1 MANSELAELR
11 KRARAD
17 LFVFATE
24 ILGMDKLRPEVHREW
39 ADLAMDWTVP
49 RKLYLMPRG
58 SMKSSL
64 LVVAQALWILI
75 QNREVIPGTKGY
87 DAKIL
92 ICSDSSNR
100 AVDLLREIKRHITR
114 NKLFIKLFGQL
125 RDRSLWAAEA
135 INISTRRTADK
146 TPSVTTAGIGTE
158 LTGAHFSIIMADDVE
173 ASIDR
178 DSAAARKI
186 TKQFYSD
193 LVPLLDEGGMISTS
207 GTFWSPESL
216 YLWIQNDLNAELLA
230 LGEMPYK
237 VLLRSAEEDGTFP
250 FQSIGLTEKRLRVI
264 SAERGSADYSAQ
276 YLLRPI
282 NRESQIF
289 SQEDFTYC
297 DEIPEGEN
305 YLAIDPSLGKSS
317 KSDFSAIAVLTLCED
332 GLFLADLFAEKVPID
347 TLRKVIISKVQQHR
361 PVKIAIESISAF
373 DILAGLVESDLRD
386 ARMPMKLKRIKFQ
399 VEKVARIQS
408 AESKIKAIK
417 IPRSWRSTMAELNQL
432 FQFPLNAHDDVP
444 DCLEMACSLLD
455 GGLSKHQMEL
465 LSQANKNAVHRTTG
479 ALVGSC
485 DRPKNERHQNV
496 MQANF

>member
-1 MANSELAELR
+1 MASSEITLLR
-11 KRARAD
+11 KRARED
-17 LFVFATE
+17 LLVFAVE
-24 ILGMDKLRPEVHREW
+24 VLGMTKLRDEVHRPW
-39 ADLAMDWTVP
+39 AELAMDWTIP

-64 LVVAQALWILI
+64 LVVAQTLWILI
-75 QNREVIPGTKGY
+75 QNREVIPGTVGR

-100 AVDLLREIKRHITR
+100 AVDLLREIKRHISR
-114 NKLFIKLFGQL
+114 NRLFNKLFGNLK
-125 RDRSLWAAEA
+125 DRSLWAAEA

-158 LTGAHFSIIMADDVE
+158 LTGAHFSIIMPDDVE

-186 TKQFYSD
+186 TRQFYND

-207 GTFWSPESL
+207 GTYWSPESL

-282 NRESQIF
+282 SRESQIF
-289 SQEDFTYC
+289 SEEDFEYV
-297 DEIPEGEN
+297 DEIPIGEN
-305 YLAIDPSLGKSS
+305 YMAIDPALGKSS
-317 KSDFSAIAVLTLCED
+317 KSDWSVCAVLTLAAD
-332 GLFLADLFAEKVPID
+332 GLYLADLYAEKVPVS
-347 TLRKVIISKVQQHR
+347 TLRKVIVSKVQQFR
-361 PVKIAIESISAF
+361 PVKIAFEAVAAF
-373 DILAGLVESDLRD
+373 DILAGLIEADLRD
-386 ARMPMKLKRIKFQ
+386 ARMPQKIKR
-399 VEKVARIQS
+399 VHNHLEKVSRIQS
-408 AESKIKAIK
+408 AESQIKSLL

-455 GGLSKHQMEL
+455 GGLSKAQMQQL
-465 LSQANKNAVHRTTG
+465 TAANKNAVHRTTG

-485 DRPKNERHQNV
+485 DRPKNEKRQNV